1 MFIPS
6 SRSVRYFLSAI
17 LSTILFTL
25 SLQAQSTGTV
35 RGTVVDPLGKLVP
48 DAKLSWSRMTK
59 TWFREGR
66 MRVARLPFPESTSDA
81 IAFAWKP
88 LDSRHK

>member
-1 MFIPS
+1 MFISS

-35 RGTVVDPLGKLVP
+35 RGMVVDPLGKLVP
-48 DAKLSWSRMTK
+48 DAKLVLVQNDK
-59 TWFREGR
+59 NVVQGR
-66 MRVARLPFPESTSDA
+66 SDA
-81 IAFAWKP
+81 GGSFS
-88 LDSRHK
+88 LFQSRHRTL